1 MLPVNA
7 PPSHKSPPPTL
18 VLVCKRPALGHGKQR
33 LAASLG
39 AAPACTIAERLL
51 DCALED
57 LEHWPGATVIAP
69 DQAEHREWACAQAP
83 QAQCLAQTPGNLG
96 ERLNALDRT
105 LRAAGHRTLVFIGSD
120 APALRECDYQEV
132 RDALDEVDTV
142 LLAARD
148 GGVVLMASNR
158 PWPDLAALPWSSA
171 GLGQALADA
180 CRGAEHSLRVC
191 SESFDID
198 EPADLKHALHELAD
212 DPRPARCRLLHTLAA
227 SCAAQA

>member
-7 PPSHKSPPPTL
+7 PPSHKSPLPTL

-39 AAPACTIAERLL
+39 TQQACSIAEQLL

-69 DQAEHREWACAQAP
+69 DQAEHRDWASALAP
-83 QAQCLAQTPGNLG
+83 LSGCLPQTPGNLG

-105 LRAAGHRTLVFIGSD
+105 LRAAGHCSLVFIGSD
-120 APALRECDYQEV
+120 APALREDDYQQV
-132 RDALDEVDTV
+132 RDALSEVDTV

-171 GLGQALADA
+171 GLGQALAEA
-180 CRGAEHSLRVC
+180 CRGAGHSLRVC
-191 SESFDID
+191 GESFDID
-198 EPADLKHALHELAD
+198 EPADLQHALRELAD
-212 DPRPARCRLLHTLAA
+212 DPRPARRRLLQTLAT
-227 SCAAQA
+227 SCAEPT